1 MKFEKTLKSLFGKE
15 PDAAVQELLKNI
27 EADYGEVPFILTAM
41 SDKPNVLLPKIIYD
55 DAVLRNPEQLDEKTV
70 ELITI
75 GVATALKC
83 DHCLRMHLRVARR
96 KGITQD
102 EIFEAILLASALS
115 NTAALAQAMRVY
127 EEDRRDGVDSRR
139 DSRPRRGRQARRLG
153 GAGRQGPDRARSHAG
168 GNASQAGEDERVQ
181 RGGRRDGVGAGRR
194 GGTGRQFGADV
205 DVAIW

>member
-1 MKFEKTLKSLFGKE
+1 LKFEKTLKNLFGKE

-27 EADYGEVPFILTAM
+27 EDDYGEVPFILKAM

-55 DAVLRNPEQLDEKTV
+55 DAVLRSPEHLDEKTV

-96 KGITQD
+96 KGISQD

-115 NTAALAQAMRVY
+115 NTAALAQAMRVF
-127 EEDRRDGVDSRR
+127 EEDRDGT
-139 DSRPRRGRQARRLG
+139 P
-153 GAGRQGPDRARSHAG
+153 
-168 GNASQAGEDERVQ
+168 EDDAKSKVADC
-181 RGGRRDGVGAGRR
+181 DGCVVVENHNHKNGK
-194 GGTGRQFGADV
+194 
-205 DVAIW
+205 IE

>member
-1 MKFEKTLKSLFGKE
+1 MKFEKTLKSIFGKE

-27 EADYGEVPFILTAM
+27 EDDYGEVPFILKAM

-55 DAVLRNPEQLDEKTV
+55 DAVLRNPEHLDEKTV

-96 KGITQD
+96 KGISQD

-127 EEDRRDGVDSRR
+127 EEDRDGTPEDDAGVK
-139 DSRPRRGRQARRLG
+139 PRGT
-153 GAGRQGPDRARSHAG
+153 DC
-168 GNASQAGEDERVQ
+168 
-181 RGGRRDGVGAGRR
+181 DGCVVVENHNNHKNGK
-194 GGTGRQFGADV
+194 TG
-205 DVAIW
+205 

>member
-1 MKFEKTLKSLFGKE
+1 LKFEKTLKNLFGKE

-27 EADYGEVPFILTAM
+27 EDDYGEVPFILKAM

-55 DAVLRNPEQLDEKTV
+55 DAVLRNPEHLDEKTV

-102 EIFEAILLASALS
+102 EIFETILLASALS

-127 EEDRRDGVDSRR
+127 EEDRDDA
-139 DSRPRRGRQARRLG
+139 P
-153 GAGRQGPDRARSHAG
+153 
-168 GNASQAGEDERVQ
+168 EDE
-181 RGGRRDGVGAGRR
+181 A
-194 GGTGRQFGADV
+194 TTNKV
-205 DVAIW
+205 DCDSCVVVENHNNHKNDKTK

>member
-1 MKFEKTLKSLFGKE
+1 MKFENTLKNLFGKE

-27 EADYGEVPFILTAM
+27 EDDYGEVPFILKAM

-55 DAVLRNPEQLDEKTV
+55 DAVLRNPEHLDEKTV

-96 KGITQD
+96 KGISQD
-102 EIFEAILLASALS
+102 EIFEAILLSSALS

-127 EEDRRDGVDSRR
+127 EEDRDDV
-139 DSRPRRGRQARRLG
+139 PENEPEAK
-153 GAGRQGPDRARSHAG
+153 
-168 GNASQAGEDERVQ
+168 GEDCGNCVVVENHKN
-181 RGGRRDGVGAGRR
+181 GK
-194 GGTGRQFGADV
+194 TE
-205 DVAIW
+205 

>member
-1 MKFEKTLKSLFGKE
+1 MKFENTLKNLFGKE

-27 EADYGEVPFILTAM
+27 EDDYGEVPFILKAM

-55 DAVLRNPEQLDEKTV
+55 DAVLRNPEHLDEKTV

-96 KGITQD
+96 KGISQD
-102 EIFEAILLASALS
+102 EIFEAILLSSALS

-127 EEDRRDGVDSRR
+127 EEDRDEIPEDDVKAKMADCDGCVVVENHNNHKN
-139 DSRPRRGRQARRLG
+139 GKT
-153 GAGRQGPDRARSHAG
+153 
-168 GNASQAGEDERVQ
+168 E
-181 RGGRRDGVGAGRR
+181 
-194 GGTGRQFGADV
+194 
-205 DVAIW
+205 

>member
-1 MKFEKTLKSLFGKE
+1 LKFENTLKNLFGKE

-27 EADYGEVPFILTAM
+27 EDDYGEVPFILKAM

-55 DAVLRNPEQLDEKTV
+55 DAVLRNPEHLDEKTV

-96 KGITQD
+96 KGISQD
-102 EIFEAILLASALS
+102 EIFEAILLSSALS

-127 EEDRRDGVDSRR
+127 EEDRDEV
-139 DSRPRRGRQARRLG
+139 P
-153 GAGRQGPDRARSHAG
+153 
-168 GNASQAGEDERVQ
+168 EDEATGKVADC
-181 RGGRRDGVGAGRR
+181 DGCVVMENHNNHKKSK
-194 GGTGRQFGADV
+194 TV
-205 DVAIW
+205 

>member
-1 MKFEKTLKSLFGKE
+1 LKFEKTLKNLFGKE

-27 EADYGEVPFILTAM
+27 EDDYGEVPFILKAM

-55 DAVLRNPEQLDEKTV
+55 DAVLRNPEHLDEKTV

-127 EEDRRDGVDSRR
+127 EEDRDGV
-139 DSRPRRGRQARRLG
+139 PE
-153 GAGRQGPDRARSHAG
+153 
-168 GNASQAGEDERVQ
+168 GEVK
-181 RGGRRDGVGAGRR
+181 AK
-194 GGTGRQFGADV
+194 DV
-205 DVAIW
+205 DCDGCVVVENHNHKNGKTE

>member
-1 MKFEKTLKSLFGKE
+1 LKFENTLKNLFGKE

-27 EADYGEVPFILTAM
+27 EDDYGEVPFILKAM

-55 DAVLRNPEQLDEKTV
+55 DAVLRNPEHLDEKTV

-127 EEDRRDGVDSRR
+127 EEDRDDVPEDDVKAKATDCDGCVVVENHNHKN
-139 DSRPRRGRQARRLG
+139 GK
-153 GAGRQGPDRARSHAG
+153 
-168 GNASQAGEDERVQ
+168 
-181 RGGRRDGVGAGRR
+181 
-194 GGTGRQFGADV
+194 TG
-205 DVAIW
+205 

>member
-1 MKFEKTLKSLFGKE
+1 LKFENTLKNLFGKE

-27 EADYGEVPFILTAM
+27 EDDYGEVPFILKAM

-55 DAVLRNPEQLDEKTV
+55 DAVLRNPEHLDEKTV
-70 ELITI
+70 ELVTI

-96 KGITQD
+96 KGISQD

-127 EEDRRDGVDSRR
+127 EEDRDEI
-139 DSRPRRGRQARRLG
+139 P
-153 GAGRQGPDRARSHAG
+153 
-168 GNASQAGEDERVQ
+168 EDEAKAKAEDC
-181 RGGRRDGVGAGRR
+181 DGCVVVENHNHKNGKSE
-194 GGTGRQFGADV
+194 
-205 DVAIW
+205 

>member
-1 MKFEKTLKSLFGKE
+1 LKFEKTLKNLFGKE

-27 EADYGEVPFILTAM
+27 EDDYGEVPFILKAM

-55 DAVLRNPEQLDEKTV
+55 DAVLRNPEHLDEKTV

-127 EEDRRDGVDSRR
+127 EEDRDDA
-139 DSRPRRGRQARRLG
+139 P
-153 GAGRQGPDRARSHAG
+153 
-168 GNASQAGEDERVQ
+168 EDDVK
-181 RGGRRDGVGAGRR
+181 
-194 GGTGRQFGADV
+194 ADV
-205 DVAIW
+205 ADCDGCVVVENHNHNSKNGKTE